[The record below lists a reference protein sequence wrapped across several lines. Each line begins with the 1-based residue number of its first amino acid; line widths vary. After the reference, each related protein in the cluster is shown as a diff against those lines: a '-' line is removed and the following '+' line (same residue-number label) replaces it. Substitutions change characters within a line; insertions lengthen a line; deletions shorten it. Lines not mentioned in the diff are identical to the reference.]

1 METDTIKIDFIVQQG
16 WHELTDAQLR
26 YVYNLIALEMS
37 SEEIAVTCLLHW
49 SGTRVIG
56 RQPDGAYLLQQGTNS
71 ASRKQRRACSD
82 SAEAQPIAGRSQQLF
97 DVKPL
102 AIAELAGEIR
112 WLADL
117 PKVPVRISS
126 LRRKPALAAD
136 FQGVPFE
143 TFIIC
148 DNLYQ
153 GLLAQGLDGLAGL
166 ESLEDGLF
174 VELAKQ
180 LYPGINPKP
189 STLNHIAKVNIFYW
203 FASLKEYFSHRFG
216 DFFQPVAGADGNLL
230 GTPNMGAMLQE
241 AMDAQIRALTKG
253 DITKEAEILALDTWR
268 ALTELN
274 AQAREY
280 KQLQAQMK
288 K

>member
-1 METDTIKIDFIVQQG
+1 MDAQTIHIDFIVPQG

-56 RQPDGAYLLQQGTNS
+56 RQPDGAYLLQQGRTPF
-71 ASRKQRRACSD
+71 
-82 SAEAQPIAGRSQQLF
+82 E
-97 DVKPL
+97 VKPL
-102 AIAELAGEIR
+102 AIAELVDEIR
-112 WLADL
+112 WLAEL
-117 PKVPVRISS
+117 PQVPVRISS

-189 STLNHIAKVNIFYW
+189 STLNHIDKVNIFYW
-203 FASLKEYFSHRFG
+203 FASLKEYFSHRFT
-216 DFFQPVAGADGNLL
+216 DFFQPLAGADSNLL
-230 GTPNMGAMLQE
+230 GATSIGTQLQE

>member
-1 METDTIKIDFIVQQG
+1 M
-16 WHELTDAQLR
+16 
-26 YVYNLIALEMS
+26 
-37 SEEIAVTCLLHW
+37 LHW

-56 RQPDGAYLLQQGTNS
+56 RQPDGAYLLQQGKT
-71 ASRKQRRACSD
+71 
-82 SAEAQPIAGRSQQLF
+82 LF

-112 WLADL
+112 WLAEL
-117 PKVPVRISS
+117 PQVPVRISS
-126 LRRKPALAAD
+126 LRGKPALAAD

-153 GLLAQGLDGLAGL
+153 GYLQTQQDAMLD
-166 ESLEDGLF
+166 
-174 VELAKQ
+174 ELAAV
-180 LYPGINPKP
+180 LYPGIK
-189 STLNHIAKVNIFYW
+189 KVSMPERISIFYW
-203 FASLKEYFSHRFG
+203 FASLKDYFSHRFS
-216 DFFQPVAGADGNLL
+216 DFFQPVAGADSNLL
-230 GTPNMGAMLQE
+230 GAPNIGTQLQE

>member
-1 METDTIKIDFIVQQG
+1 MEKETVKIDFIVPQG

-26 YVYNLIALEMS
+26 YVYNLIALDMTAD
-37 SEEIAVTCLLHW
+37 EIAATCLLCW

-56 RQPDGAYLLQQGTNS
+56 RQPDGAYLL
-71 ASRKQRRACSD
+71 KQD
-82 SAEAQPIAGRSQQLF
+82 KLIFE
-97 DVKPL
+97 VKPL
-102 AIAELAGEIR
+102 AIAELLKEIG

-117 PKVPVRISS
+117 PAFPVRISS
-126 LRRKPALAAD
+126 IGDGEAIAAD

-143 TFIIC
+143 TFIVC

-153 GLLAQGLDGLAGL
+153 GYLHTQKDELLD
-166 ESLEDGLF
+166 
-174 VELAKQ
+174 ELGAI
-180 LYPGINPKP
+180 LYGRKLKLSAAERI
-189 STLNHIAKVNIFYW
+189 SIFYW
-203 FASLKEYFSHRFG
+203 LASLKQFFSRRFS
-216 DFFQPVAGADGNLL
+216 DFFQPVAGASDGNLL
-230 GTPNMGAMLQE
+230 GSPNMGVVLQE

-253 DITKEAEILALDTWR
+253 DITKEQEILSLDTWR

-280 KQLQAQMK
+280 KQLQAQIK

>member
-1 METDTIKIDFIVQQG
+1 
-16 WHELTDAQLR
+16 
-26 YVYNLIALEMS
+26 MS

-56 RQPDGAYLLQQGTNS
+56 RQPDGAYLLQQRTNR

-97 DVKPL
+97 EVKPL
-102 AIAELAGEIR
+102 AIAELVDEIR
-112 WLADL
+112 WLAEL

-126 LRRKPALAAD
+126 LRRKPALTAD

-153 GLLAQGLDGLAGL
+153 GYLQIQQDAMLD
-166 ESLEDGLF
+166 
-174 VELAKQ
+174 ELAAV
-180 LYPGINPKP
+180 LYPGLK
-189 STLNHIAKVNIFYW
+189 KVSQQERVSVFYW
-203 FASLKEYFSHRFG
+203 FASLKEYFSHRFS

-230 GTPNMGAMLQE
+230 GAPNMGAMLQE

-280 KQLQAQMK
+280 KQLQSQLK

>member
-1 METDTIKIDFIVQQG
+1 MDAQTLHIDFIVPQG

-26 YVYNLIALEMS
+26 YVYNLIALKMS

-56 RQPDGAYLLQQGTNS
+56 RQPDGAYLLQQG
-71 ASRKQRRACSD
+71 R
-82 SAEAQPIAGRSQQLF
+82 QLF

-112 WLADL
+112 WLAEL

-189 STLNHIAKVNIFYW
+189 STLNHIDKVNIFYW
-203 FASLKEYFSHRFG
+203 FASLKGFDHTIRSIT
-216 DFFQPVAGADGNLL
+216 LL
-230 GTPNMGAMLQE
+230 VSTPRVLH
-241 AMDAQIRALTKG
+241 
-253 DITKEAEILALDTWR
+253 
-268 ALTELN
+268 
-274 AQAREY
+274 AR
-280 KQLQAQMK
+280 QNNTHCPC
-288 K
+288 

>member
-1 METDTIKIDFIVQQG
+1 MDAQTLHIDFIVPQG

-56 RQPDGAYLLQQGTNS
+56 RQPDGAYLLQQG
-71 ASRKQRRACSD
+71 R
-82 SAEAQPIAGRSQQLF
+82 QLF

-189 STLNHIAKVNIFYW
+189 STLNHIDKVNIFYW
-203 FASLKEYFSHRFG
+203 FASLKEYFSHRFS
-216 DFFQPVAGADGNLL
+216 DFFQPLAGADSNLL
-230 GTPNMGAMLQE
+230 GAPNIGTQLQE

-253 DITKEAEILALDTWR
+253 DITKEAEIRHSCISPWQYNHVIQR
-268 ALTELN
+268 S
-274 AQAREY
+274 
-280 KQLQAQMK
+280 
-288 K
+288 

>member
-1 METDTIKIDFIVQQG
+1 METDTIKIDFIVPKG

-56 RQPDGAYLLQQGTNS
+56 RQPDGAYLLQQ
-71 ASRKQRRACSD
+71 KK
-82 SAEAQPIAGRSQQLF
+82 QLF
-97 DVKPL
+97 EVKPL
-102 AIAELAGEIR
+102 AIVELAKEID
-112 WLADL
+112 WLGQL
-117 PKVPVRISS
+117 PTYPIRLSAI
-126 LRRKPALAAD
+126 RKATAIAAD

-153 GLLAQGLDGLAGL
+153 GYLQTQQDDMLD
-166 ESLEDGLF
+166 
-174 VELAKQ
+174 ELAKV
-180 LYPGINPKP
+180 LYPGLK
-189 STLNHIAKVNIFYW
+189 KVSVAERISIFYW
-203 FASLKEYFSHRFG
+203 YASLKDYLSHRFS
-216 DFFQPVAGADGNLL
+216 DFFQPLAGADSNLL
-230 GTPNMGAMLQE
+230 GVPSVGSQLQE

>member
-1 METDTIKIDFIVQQG
+1 METDTINIDFIVPQG

-49 SGTRVIG
+49 SDTRVIG
-56 RQPDGAYLLQQGTNS
+56 RQPDGAYLLQQGTNR

-189 STLNHIAKVNIFYW
+189 STLNHIDKVNIFYW
-203 FASLKEYFSHRFG
+203 FASLKEYFSHRFS
-216 DFFQPVAGADGNLL
+216 DFFQPLAGADSNLL
-230 GTPNMGAMLQE
+230 GAPNIGTQLQE

>member
-1 METDTIKIDFIVQQG
+1 MDAQTLHIDFIVPQG

-56 RQPDGAYLLQQGTNS
+56 RQPDGAYLLQQGATNR
-71 ASRKQRRACSD
+71 ASRKQR
-82 SAEAQPIAGRSQQLF
+82 ELAQPMLRRRRLTGKATLF
-97 DVKPL
+97 EVKPL

-112 WLADL
+112 WLAEL
-117 PKVPVRISS
+117 PQVPVRISS
-126 LRRKPALAAD
+126 LRGKPALAAD

-189 STLNHIAKVNIFYW
+189 STLNHIDKVNIF
-203 FASLKEYFSHRFG
+203 
-216 DFFQPVAGADGNLL
+216 
-230 GTPNMGAMLQE
+230 
-241 AMDAQIRALTKG
+241 
-253 DITKEAEILALDTWR
+253 
-268 ALTELN
+268 
-274 AQAREY
+274 
-280 KQLQAQMK
+280 
-288 K
+288 

>member
-1 METDTIKIDFIVQQG
+1 MDAQTLHIDFIVPQG

-56 RQPDGAYLLQQGTNS
+56 RQPDGAYLLQQG
-71 ASRKQRRACSD
+71 R
-82 SAEAQPIAGRSQQLF
+82 QLF

-112 WLADL
+112 WLAEL

-189 STLNHIAKVNIFYW
+189 STLNHIDKVNIFYW
-203 FASLKEYFSHRFG
+203 FASLKEYFSHRFS

-230 GTPNMGAMLQE
+230 GAPNMGAMLQE

-288 K
+288 KCNIVLNKFRRQRNEQRHRASQKSH